1 MSKLRKIRAGIIES
15 KDRFIGIFKILKR
28 LNALETNLNKIQDA
42 RHRSLES
49 KIDSLHKKLEINL
62 KLQEIK
68 QEFMDNGVNEKLD
81 KILNIDKKTKEINKN
96 TFLLLDYSGCFT
108 RCDWYNL
115 GDDMQTIATRMA
127 LEHIFP
133 NQNLSFEY
141 FDRDSLSYYKSKD
154 NARIPCIIQ
163 AYLSLSYDF
172 LPSKDILPI
181 FLGTHFCESS
191 KEFLLDVL
199 VHYPHYFDNYEIGC
213 RDKSTLEFCQNYG
226 IKSYFSR
233 CLTLTLPKRQNLDSQ
248 NKVFIVNVP
257 NEFLEYIPPEIMQ
270 NAEIIKQALV
280 YYDKYTNWKICHNDM
295 KTLLNRYKNEA
306 KLIITDRLHVAS
318 PCTALGIPVI
328 WIKHTKEQNTR
339 FSALDGVLKTYSFDD
354 FKNGVVDF
362 NPKAPNIEALKSYM
376 LENLKLSILQ
386 SFGEK
391 IDTNHLQNIREKI
404 ANFNC
409 L

>member
-28 LNALETNLNKIQDA
+28 LNALDKTQDERQRA
-42 RHRSLES
+42 LES
-49 KIDSLHKKLEINL
+49 KLDALYKKLEINL
-62 KLQEIK
+62 KLQEIR
-68 QEFMDNGVNEKLD
+68 QD
-81 KILNIDKKTKEINKN
+81 KILNTNEEASISKNK
-96 TFLLLDYSGCFT
+96 FLLFDYSYHRILG
-108 RCDWYNL
+108 YHHNL
-115 GDDMQTIATRMA
+115 GDYMQTIATRMA

-213 RDKSTLEFCQNYG
+213 RDKFTLEFCQNYG

-270 NAEIIKQALV
+270 NAEIIKQAMV